1 MTQEILRHQTCRHLV
16 RQGDPRRGPIRPIC
30 FACSCLISG
39 QAVDSIE
46 RRFFS
51 VISQGDF
58 VTSQRYLTSLE
69 MAFALGRFE
78 ELELALREMALGCVF
93 DHPTLFTST
102 DIDSLVIATIRV
114 FLGDTTFE
122 YAIDDA
128 RTFIRERSLVL
139 GMEASSLRTRR
150 RQSTASDSGSI
161 QLPTLNGT
169 DDSDFFDG
177 EDLIAEIERMSID

>member
-1 MTQEILRHQTCRHLV
+1 MCGHLV
-16 RQGDPRRGPIRPIC
+16 RQGDPRRSPIRPIC

-39 QAVDSIE
+39 QVVDSIE
-46 RRFFS
+46 RRFF

-78 ELELALREMALGCVF
+78 ELELALREITLRWVF
-93 DHPTLFTST
+93 DHPALFTST
-102 DIDSLVIATIRV
+102 DIDRLVIATIRV

-128 RTFIRERSLVL
+128 RTFIRERLLVL
-139 GMEASSLRTRR
+139 EM
-150 RQSTASDSGSI
+150 
-161 QLPTLNGT
+161 
-169 DDSDFFDG
+169 
-177 EDLIAEIERMSID
+177 